1 MPTVKVRNLKN
12 KEVGDVELLDAIFGV
27 ELNESLIHSAVM
39 NYQANG
45 RQGTSATKTRGNVS
59 GSGRKLWKQKGTG
72 RARIASL
79 RSPLWKGGGN
89 VHGPQPR
96 DWSYQMPKKM
106 RRGALRS
113 ALSERLREGNLIVID
128 GFEFNN
134 PKTSEFLAAIGTLG
148 LSENKKKPT
157 KTLIIDS
164 LDNLNLILSSRN
176 VAKTKVTNSFGLNI
190 YDIIYHEKLLISK
203 SALEELTSLLAPKRE
218 SEKAAGAEAS
228 EKKPKAGKETDTAK
242 TKALKDVDD
251 AVTDKDLEESK
262 AKTDRAAKKAGE
274 EKAVD
279 TPKTKK
285 EPKPKSEKTLK
296 KEAAAKNEADK
307 NASAD
312 EAPAKATE
320 APADKAESKEEAADN
335 E

>member
-12 KEVGDVELLDAIFGV
+12 REVGEVSLSDAVFGV
-27 ELNESLIHSAVM
+27 ELNESLIHAAVR

-128 GFEFNN
+128 EFGLAS
-134 PKTSEFLAAIGTLG
+134 PKTKDFIGVIGTLG
-148 LSENKKKPT
+148 LIEKDKRS
-157 KTLIIDS
+157 KTLIVDS
-164 LDNLNLILSSRN
+164 LDNANLVLSSRN
-176 VAKTKVTNSFGLNI
+176 VQKTKVTNSFGLNI
-190 YDIIYHEKLLISK
+190 YDIVYHDKLVISK
-203 SALEELTSLLAPKRE
+203 SAIEELNNLLDPGKEKRE
-218 SEKAAGAEAS
+218 TEVVVE
-228 EKKPKAGKETDTAK
+228 EKPKAK
-242 TKALKDVDD
+242 
-251 AVTDKDLEESK
+251 
-262 AKTDRAAKKAGE
+262 RAAKPKAEVAAVE
-274 EKAVD
+274 EA
-279 TPKTKK
+279 TAPKKRTKK
-285 EPKPKSEKTLK
+285 
-296 KEAAAKNEADK
+296 
-307 NASAD
+307 
-312 EAPAKATE
+312 EAPAKEVT
-320 APADKAESKEEAADN
+320 DN

>member
-12 KEVGDVELLDAIFGV
+12 KEVGEVKLLDAVFGV

-39 NYQANG
+39 NYRANG

-72 RARIASL
+72 RARIASI

-113 ALSERLREGNLIVID
+113 ALSERLREGNLLIID
-128 GFEFNN
+128 EFGFKS
-134 PKTSEFLAAIGTLG
+134 PKTKEFLGAISG
-148 LSENKKKPT
+148 LALADGKKPV
-157 KTLIIDS
+157 KTLIVDS
-164 LDNLNLILSSRN
+164 LDNANLILSSRN
-176 VAKTKVTNSFGLNI
+176 VEKTKVINSFGLNI

-203 SALEELTSLLAPKRE
+203 AAAEELNKLLDPKRE
-218 SEKAAGAEAS
+218 SGTAAEAVK
-228 EKKPKAGKETDTAK
+228 EKPKAVKE
-242 TKALKDVDD
+242 
-251 AVTDKDLEESK
+251 AVSEEAPK
-262 AKTDRAAKKAGE
+262 AKKEAEPKADKAAAEKPAPKKSAKKAE
-274 EKAVD
+274 NKA
-279 TPKTKK
+279 
-285 EPKPKSEKTLK
+285 
-296 KEAAAKNEADK
+296 
-307 NASAD
+307 
-312 EAPAKATE
+312 APAVETT
-320 APADKAESKEEAADN
+320 EEASDN

>member
-12 KEVGDVELLDAIFGV
+12 KEVGDVELADAIFGV
-27 ELNESLIHSAVM
+27 ELNEGLIHAAVM

-113 ALSERLREGNLIVID
+113 ALSERVREGNLIVID
-128 GFEFNN
+128 ELSFAG
-134 PKTSEFLAAIGTLG
+134 PKTKDFIGALNTLG
-148 LSENKKKPT
+148 LSDKNARA

-164 LDNLNLILSSRN
+164 LDNENLVLSSRN
-176 VAKTKVTNSFGLNI
+176 VEKTKVVNSFGLNI
-190 YDIIYHEKLLISK
+190 YDIIYHEKLVLSR
-203 SALEELTSLLAPKRE
+203 AAVEELNQLLDPKRE
-218 SEKAAGAEAS
+218 GKGEGSEAVETAPAAEAA
-228 EKKPKAGKETDTAK
+228 P
-242 TKALKDVDD
+242 
-251 AVTDKDLEESK
+251 
-262 AKTDRAAKKAGE
+262 AKKSRA
-274 EKAVD
+274 
-279 TPKTKK
+279 KK
-285 EPKPKSEKTLK
+285 EDAPAAEAAPQKKTRTK
-296 KEAAAKNEADK
+296 KEAAPAEV
-307 NASAD
+307 
-312 EAPAKATE
+312 EIAPLDVESPAELPAIGETTE
-320 APADKAESKEEAADN
+320 EGEN
-335 E
+335 NG

>member
-1 MPTVKVRNLKN
+1 MPTVKVRNLSN
-12 KEVGDVELLDAIFGV
+12 KEVGDIELADAVFGV
-27 ELNESLIHSAVM
+27 ELNEGLIHAAVM

-113 ALSERLREGNLIVID
+113 ALSERLREGNLLIID
-128 GFEFNN
+128 EFGFQSA
-134 PKTSEFLAAIGTLG
+134 KTKDFLGAMGGLQLG
-148 LSENKKKPT
+148 DGKKPV
-157 KTLIIDS
+157 KTLIVDS
-164 LDNLNLILSSRN
+164 LDNQNLILSSRN
-176 VAKTKVTNSFGLNI
+176 VEKTKVTNSFGLNI

-203 SALEELTSLLAPKRE
+203 AALEELTSLLDPKRE
-218 SEKAAGAEAS
+218 SKAEEVTEVVAE
-228 EKKPKAGKETDTAK
+228 EPKK
-242 TKALKDVDD
+242 
-251 AVTDKDLEESK
+251 
-262 AKTDRAAKKAGE
+262 AKKA
-274 EKAVD
+274 AA
-279 TPKTKK
+279 PK
-285 EPKPKSEKTLK
+285 
-296 KEAAAKNEADK
+296 ADK
-307 NASAD
+307 PAKKAKAD
-312 EAPAKATE
+312 EAVPEIEPLNVDEPHELPAGDT
-320 APADKAESKEEAADN
+320 PLLEEGTN